1 MPSLTY
7 DPHLAGSGQI
17 PSGGVR
23 LTVGP
28 PQPPV
33 VSHVGT
39 AALVA
44 AATGALFASLVGA
57 VALANRR
64 LADPHDL
71 DRRGVAVVAAGG
83 LLSGVLFAPLGAE
96 RVAAWLSLSAPIAVV
111 VCIAGTVALALL
123 GTLLLFPLVS
133 RYLRWARTP
142 SVLRE
147 EREEGF
153 EP

>member
-1 MPSLTY
+1 
-7 DPHLAGSGQI
+7 
-17 PSGGVR
+17 
-23 LTVGP
+23 
-28 PQPPV
+28 

-64 LADPHDL
+64 LADPYDL
-71 DRRGVAVVAAGG
+71 DGRGVAVVAAGG
-83 LLSGVLFAPLGAE
+83 LLSGALFAPLGAE
-96 RVAAWLSLSAPIAVV
+96 RVAAWLSLPVPVALALTV
-111 VCIAGTVALALL
+111 AGTVALALV
-123 GTLLLFPLVS
+123 GTVAFRPLVS

-147 EREEGF
+147 ERDEGF

>member
-1 MPSLTY
+1 M
-7 DPHLAGSGQI
+7 G
-17 PSGGVR
+17 
-23 LTVGP
+23 LTVGRT
-28 PQPPV
+28 QPPA

-64 LADPHDL
+64 LPDPHDL
-71 DRRGVAVVAAGG
+71 DGRGVAVVAAGG
-83 LLSGVLFAPLGAE
+83 LLSGLLFAPLGAE
-96 RVAAWLSLSAPIAVV
+96 RVAAWLSLSVPVAIALSV
-111 VCIAGTVALALL
+111 AGTVALALL
-123 GTLLLFPLVS
+123 GTLLLHPLAY

-142 SVLRE
+142 SLLRE
-147 EREEGF
+147 ERDEGF